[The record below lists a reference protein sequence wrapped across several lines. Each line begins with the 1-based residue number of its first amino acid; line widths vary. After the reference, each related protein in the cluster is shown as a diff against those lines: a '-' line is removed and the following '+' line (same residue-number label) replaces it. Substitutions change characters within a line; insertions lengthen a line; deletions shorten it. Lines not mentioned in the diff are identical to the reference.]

1 MENRKLILSSY
12 IAAAITAWFLCRAVI
27 QWLQL
32 TFYHIRGLPGIK
44 IGAEAIPAVVALTV
58 FLVFYYNNKVN
69 VVMDESVSELKK
81 VTWPNRDDVVKSTW
95 VVMFC
100 VLIASLILAGFDLM
114 WGKLIGILL
123 KG

>member
-1 MENRKLILSSY
+1 MENRKIILSSY
-12 IAAAITAWFLCRAVI
+12 IAAAIISWFLCRAVI

-44 IGAEAIPAVVALTV
+44 IGAEAVPAVIALVV
-58 FLVFYYNNKVN
+58 FLVLLNHSKVN
-69 VVMDESVSELKK
+69 TVMDEAVSELRK

-100 VLIASLILAGFDLM
+100 VLIASFILAGFDLV
-114 WGKLIGILL
+114 WGKLIGFLL